1 MTAPG
6 PGRQSFA
13 ISGHGPAGTRTAA
26 TPRRQVLDI
35 GSFDVH
41 DVRAGS
47 ETAFAGGML
56 TIDVEE
62 LEERLADDAAFASV
76 RVEIVRPGD
85 SVRVINAIDA
95 VEPRVKIE
103 PAGADFSGMLTAP
116 RQVGAGVTHALAGM
130 AVVETALPVPGEP
143 VYWREAIF
151 DMAGTAAKYSPFSE
165 LINVVISCE
174 PTRDLLDSAG
184 RPHNLFEGTPEAVEY
199 NKAVRLAGLEAARYL
214 AGTTRGQ
221 QPDRVDTFDL
231 APLPHRD
238 LPAVVYLYQLAIPY
252 LHGEIAPGAGAIGG
266 AAHLPTPI
274 HPNELLDGALVCG
287 WNAIACMRELTYTVQ
302 NHAIIEDLYVRHGQD
317 LDFRGVV
324 LFTNGDT
331 RASKERLANHAA
343 GLAIM
348 MGAEGAL
355 INYAGGGH
363 PAVDAMMIWGQSG
376 AERGAHDDAVDGDGG
391 QSGGIRVRPL
401 CSGGGRHRQHGQ
413 LRGDGLLRRGGAGDR
428 RGFPDRDRRR
438 SGRRIRGAP
447 GHRAGEHP
455 PVRTYQHP
463 GRGVLRR

>member
-13 ISGHGPAGTRTAA
+13 ISGHGPAGTRTA
-26 TPRRQVLDI
+26 TTRRRQVLDI

-363 PAVDAMMIWGQSG
+363 PAVDAMMICRNLEQSG
-376 AERGAHDDAVDGDGG
+376 VRTKMLSMEMAANPGESGFVHFVPEADAIVSTGNYEEMVSFDAVERVIGGD
-391 QSGGIRVRPL
+391 SLIGIEGDPAGAFEAPL
-401 CSGGGRHRQHGQ
+401 AVVLVSTHQFGHT
-413 LRGDGLLRRGGAGDR
+413 
-428 RGFPDRDRRR
+428 
-438 SGRRIRGAP
+438 RIRGK
-447 GHRAGEHP
+447 E
-455 PVRTYQHP
+455 Y
-463 GRGVLRR
+463 